1 MRERDTDVVTEEF
14 RAAALQKAKGNY
26 QMTQLHQSREST
38 QRSPHPARE
47 IPTLPCSLLLY
58 SQCPV
63 NRKSLEVHQL
73 MDV

>member
-38 QRSPHPARE
+38 QRSHILLEKYLHSHAHC
-47 IPTLPCSLLLY
+47 CS
-58 SQCPV
+58 SHNV
-63 NRKSLEVHQL
+63 R
-73 MDV
+73 